1 MADPVY
7 FTEIKTV
14 FLESTIYI
22 LYTILYF
29 REYKNKNLL
38 KTHCEN
44 YSDITQWLCVSF
56 LHPYLALIIGC
67 IAVYHSGSF

>member
-14 FLESTIYI
+14 FLESSIYI

-29 REYKNKNLL
+29 REYKK
-38 KTHCEN
+38 KKMEM
-44 YSDITQWLCVSF
+44 S
-56 LHPYLALIIGC
+56 
-67 IAVYHSGSF
+67 IAGVL